1 MAAEGRAVPEP
12 PWDFEGVAAGYI
24 VFHVDHRKHGWQ
36 VIVAQSLTTGDGIV
50 MFRDDNE
57 VTTYVPIAD
66 IACIKSKYAP
76 EKQRQSDES

>member
-36 VIVAQSLTTGDGIV
+36 VIVAQSFTTGDGIAL
-50 MFRDDNE
+50 FRDDGGIS
-57 VTTYVPIAD
+57 TYVPIAD
-66 IACIKSKYAP
+66 IACIKSQLVPQKPAKS
-76 EKQRQSDES
+76 EG